1 MSAQHCEI
9 SDEGQAIGLIL
20 QHLEK
25 QFPKVCATCD
35 RRFHTPRDFLDHTV
49 PVGELVCYDLNGTD
63 AIADKPLGAV
73 ALSNC
78 RCGSTLAL
86 TSTGMPL
93 AHFQT
98 LFQWVQGESARRSVS
113 VDDFLQ
119 YIRRQIRREILRRSD
134 LSGRRESTSLFR
146 RGSSMQAEP

>member
-1 MSAQHCEI
+1 
-9 SDEGQAIGLIL
+9 
-20 QHLEK
+20 
-25 QFPKVCATCD
+25 
-35 RRFHTPRDFLDHTV
+35 
-49 PVGELVCYDLNGTD
+49 
-63 AIADKPLGAV
+63 
-73 ALSNC
+73 
-78 RCGSTLAL
+78 
-86 TSTGMPL
+86 MPL